1 MSLMTSIIA
10 IDRVVQVG
18 IAGVHKDSEAGAG
31 AVSVAK
37 LQMLARVPTVRLGKS
52 TQRYVRKE
60 TANGALVR
68 ASRANMAIIGG
79 RKPGAGACDAE
90 AQNLARVLP
99 VGAGADVNLDGEN
112 SELHGL

>member
-1 MSLMTSIIA
+1 MSLMTSINA

-18 IAGVHKDSEAGAG
+18 IAGVCKDSEAGAG
-31 AVSVAK
+31 AVSVAE
-37 LQMLARVPTVRLGKS
+37 LQMLARVSTVGKS

-60 TANGALVR
+60 TADGALVR

-99 VGAGADVNLDGEN
+99 VGAGADVNLDEENGEFP
-112 SELHGL
+112 GL